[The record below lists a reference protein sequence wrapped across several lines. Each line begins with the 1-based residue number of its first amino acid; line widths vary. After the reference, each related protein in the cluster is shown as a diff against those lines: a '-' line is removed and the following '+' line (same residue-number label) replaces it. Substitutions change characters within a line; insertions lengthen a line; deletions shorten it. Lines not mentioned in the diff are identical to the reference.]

1 MVAWQ
6 MVAFLNN
13 PLLMFLIS
21 YGYKLFEIITP
32 LPPTDRLFIYRCDKT
47 MQKWGMWNSTAQIM
61 DLLS

>member
-1 MVAWQ
+1 
-6 MVAFLNN
+6 
-13 PLLMFLIS
+13 MFLIS

-61 DLLS
+61 DHYYEAKKKFFVFIFVHF